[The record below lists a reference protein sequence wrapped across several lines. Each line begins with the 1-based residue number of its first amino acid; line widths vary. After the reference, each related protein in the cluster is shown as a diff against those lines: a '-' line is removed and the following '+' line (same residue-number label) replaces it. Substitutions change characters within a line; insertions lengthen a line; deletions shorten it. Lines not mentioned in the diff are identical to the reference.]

1 MVIRTGPAR
10 VRWQCVRRLMPSFP
24 VFPQMSMPRPMPS
37 LEKPLHSGA
46 TPKSLFYAYS
56 PVMDHSEYVSDLSFF
71 ATILSVLHS
80 FAESVPAARD
90 ELFDGDSLRGHVIL
104 MYNRERI
111 DADDAKEIVV
121 SDGDEIVLY
130 PPVSGG

>member
-1 MVIRTGPAR
+1 MSEITILAFA
-10 VRWQCVRRLMPSFP
+10 SF
-24 VFPQMSMPRPMPS
+24 R
-37 LEKPLHSGA
+37 EKFGEKNTVTISNG
-46 TPKSLFYAYS
+46 
-56 PVMDHSEYVSDLSFF
+56 

-111 DADDAKEIVV
+111 DADDAKEIAV